1 MRKKYEMSQTKS
13 VLDTQV
19 SAKKNSED
27 IIKRQVRDME
37 QEQLVY
43 LQQQLARNAEEY
55 KIKKQKNTELMRET
69 LSQQVIEQQTQK
81 RLGGT
86 SFKIN

>member
-19 SAKKNSED
+19 SAKKISED
-27 IIKRQVRDME
+27 IIKRQVREME

>member
-1 MRKKYEMSQTKS
+1 
-13 VLDTQV
+13 
-19 SAKKNSED
+19 
-27 IIKRQVRDME
+27 ME

>member
-13 VLDTQV
+13 LLDTQV